1 MFELVIVFVGVM
13 LAFFVSS
20 WRSDQIDK
28 TRGIRTLRILESEL
42 ADFTT
47 YGPIANA
54 RIIAVLDTFE
64 HKLTAGDLPV
74 PAFYR
79 EPRASTS
86 PVEAWKAVV
95 QSGAYELL
103 DDSLFYAMSLHYNR
117 VVHFNAQYMRYT
129 LETEEII
136 MPFIDGPAQVFYE
149 PGSSRLRSEYRWHV
163 RQLEEVSEEL
173 TLLLS
178 EAAVLQKKLQQ
189 QIK

>member
-1 MFELVIVFVGVM
+1 MFVGVM

-20 WRSDQIDK
+20 WRSNQIDN
-28 TRGIRTLRILESEL
+28 TRAIRTLRILESEL

-47 YGPIANA
+47 YGPHANA
-54 RIIAVLDTFE
+54 RILAVLDTFE
-64 HKLTAGDLPV
+64 QKLEAGKFPV
-74 PAFYR
+74 PAYYR

-86 PVEAWKAVV
+86 PVEAWKAVA

-117 VVHFNAQYMRYT
+117 IVHFNAQYMRYT
-129 LETEEII
+129 LETEDIV
-136 MPFIDGPAQVFYE
+136 MPYIDGPAQFFYE
-149 PGSSRLRSEYRWHV
+149 PGSSILRSEYRWHV

-173 TLLLS
+173 TLLLA
-178 EAAVLQKKLQQ
+178 EAAELQEKLRK

>member
-1 MFELVIVFVGVM
+1 M

-20 WRSDQIDK
+20 WRSDQMDK
-28 TRGIRTLRILESEL
+28 TRAIRTLRILESEL

-47 YGPIANA
+47 YGPHAHT
-54 RIIAVLDTFE
+54 RILAALDTFE
-64 HKLTAGDLPV
+64 QKLGAGDFPV
-74 PAFYR
+74 PAYYR

-129 LETEEII
+129 LETEDIV
-136 MPFIDGPAQVFYE
+136 MPYIDGPTQFFYE
-149 PGSSRLRSEYRWHV
+149 PNSNRLRSEYRWHV

-173 TLLLS
+173 SLLLA
-178 EAAVLQKKLQQ
+178 EAAVMQEKLQL